1 MEFLTRTLYAI
12 PMAAIALGLGV
23 FNILGDT
30 GFSILCGTTLV
41 LSGYEVCSLYKRRL
55 IKQNLTNHSIA
66 FNMSLC
72 TLFVLIYSYFFI
84 KAVFYLKSLQLM
96 FFLFLIV
103 WTTDISALLVGRLS
117 NFLSNSIK
125 LEQVT
130 KYDTK
135 FNMYSNVNYRK
146 NKDRVGI
153 LQTFISKHKTIS
165 GCVGGLLGG
174 TCMGIVYYLVL
185 NHYNFSNSFS
195 NSNGLIFSNP
205 NINPNSLFNFYQTMN
220 LSILISVL
228 SICGDLLES
237 RFKRLCETKD
247 SDVFIR
253 IPGHGGVLDR
263 VDSILFAAPFT
274 YLFLLYF

>member
-1 MEFLTRTLYAI
+1 
-12 PMAAIALGLGV
+12 MAAIALGLGA

-30 GFSILCGTTLV
+30 GFSILCGTTLL
-41 LSGYEVCSLYKRRL
+41 LSSFEVSSLYKRRL
-55 IKQNLTNHSIA
+55 IKQNLTKNSMIT
-66 FNMSLC
+66 NMSLC
-72 TLFVLIYSYFFI
+72 TFFIILYSYFFI
-84 KAVFYLKSLQLM
+84 KAVFYLKNLQLM

-117 NFLSNSIK
+117 NFLSNSNAIK
-125 LEQVT
+125 LKQDT
-130 KYDTK
+130 YYDILD
-135 FNMYSNVNYRK
+135 SNCNSKKHK
-146 NKDRVGI
+146 NKFQFQSKAGI

-174 TCMGIVYYLVL
+174 TCMGIVYYVIL
-185 NHYNFSNSFS
+185 NHYKFSFP
-195 NSNGLIFSNP
+195 NSNALFYT
-205 NINPNSLFNFYQTMN
+205 NSKHLFDLYQTVN

-228 SICGDLLES
+228 SICGDLIES

-247 SDVFIR
+247 SDVLIR

-274 YLFLLYF
+274 YLFLLFKT